1 MVSVKNIAYYLP
13 FFEIILVSNV
23 ILIQI
28 PILILI
34 LTLILILI
42 LTPPHSYGVLPGW
55 RDWGVNQLRMGSP
68 APAEG
73 LTQVIFI
80 VNI

>member
-55 RDWGVNQLRMGSP
+55 RD
-68 APAEG
+68 
-73 LTQVIFI
+73 
-80 VNI
+80 